1 MGGFCFANV
10 VPILEVYQR
19 TGAAPKQPNPIVTWQ
34 PPQKQTNL
42 SISLTNLE
50 QALWW
55 CNLKFLSRDLLDGQ
69 VLWIAQLSSS
79 RARAQA
85 QLETK
90 HASANS
96 AGGEEAFQQKLSDRT
111 SRQTLVDFWNLS
123 DFILMGVFDNW
134 LPSCLTYS
142 LSLNLPISNSKQN
155 IFWKTSARII
165 RRRSRLKAW
174 SFLLTPKRKL

>member
-1 MGGFCFANV
+1 M
-10 VPILEVYQR
+10 
-19 TGAAPKQPNPIVTWQ
+19 
-34 PPQKQTNL
+34 
-42 SISLTNLE
+42 TNLE

-55 CNLKFLSRDLLDGQ
+55 CNFKFLSRDLLDGQ

-79 RARAQA
+79 RAQAQA

-96 AGGEEAFQQKLSDRT
+96 AGGEEAFQQKLSDWT

-155 IFWKTSARII
+155 IFWKTRARISC
-165 RRRSRLKAW
+165 RRSRLKAW
-174 SFLLTPKRKL
+174 SFLLTPKRKLWRLRYLRLNSIPTTTTFQYSVFDYEECETYSLDIFHVFI